1 MQNTQ
6 EPVLSIKDLTFSYST
21 EPLIDIQSF
30 DLQQKEQVAVIGP
43 SGSGKSTLMH
53 LIAGLIRPTRGNIQ
67 LSGQEIT
74 QLKEWQIDRLRGKEV
89 GIVFQKFHL
98 LPSITVFE
106 NLLMAQRMA
115 RVNIDKS
122 RAKNLLQRLGISEL
136 ANHMPRELSQ
146 GQVQRAAIARAVV
159 HRPSLVI
166 GDEPTSALDDKNSQE
181 AIGLLQE
188 LSNHEEFS
196 LLIVT
201 HDQRVRSAMDKI
213 IELGVDS

>member
-106 NLLMAQRMA
+106 NLLLAQRMA

-188 LSNHEEFS
+188 LSNHEEF
-196 LLIVT
+196 
-201 HDQRVRSAMDKI
+201 
-213 IELGVDS
+213 